1 MEELEGVLRAETERT
16 VGPAHRLLASA
27 VARERPREHVV
38 ADDARPLRVSPPRE
52 LERVG
57 HADAVVG
64 LEERDIEVVA
74 DAVRGEQLLDHADER
89 VLALCGHR
97 LAERA
102 IEVAEQSDVLRERDA
117 VDRRLFV
124 RPRGREMTE
133 AHLRL
138 RHPVEC
144 EVVVGKEL
152 ERVAHLD
159 ERPLCAA
166 GVQVEQPELHV
177 RPRRSLALADRGG
190 CRKRHCALRVAGVP
204 DQLARIRD
212 ARIGRDVR
220 LDRAHPV
227 EGPECLPVPAE
238 LELGVADDAVDAGG
252 RRRDLPRT
260 QAECQCRAKAMPR
273 QRQLPEP
280 GGRDQVVRRESQDA
294 VQDAV
299 GLAVVRRVAR
309 LAHAL
314 QIREAERVE
323 RLRVPRVG
331 AQLALQAGDLGLRVA
346 GREALLQ
353 LRGDRRRQR
362 TACVLDGAAA
372 ERAAECEDGG
382 GQRRRRPCDQQ
393 TSSHQPVFCV
403 SPCVS
408 S

>member
-1 MEELEGVLRAETERT
+1 M
-16 VGPAHRLLASA
+16 
-27 VARERPREHVV
+27 
-38 ADDARPLRVSPPRE
+38 
-52 LERVG
+52 G

-89 VLALCGHR
+89 VLALRGHR

-124 RPRGREMTE
+124 RPRGREKTE

-152 ERVAHLD
+152 ERVSHLD

-177 RPRRSLALADRGG
+177 RPRGRLTLADCSGRCERHRALGVGG
-190 CRKRHCALRVAGVP
+190 VADELSRV
-204 DQLARIRD
+204 RD
-212 ARIGRDVR
+212 ARVRGDIR

-227 EGPECLPVPAE
+227 EGRECLAVPAE
-238 LELGVADDAVDAGG
+238 LDLGVADDAVDAGG
-252 RRRDLPRT
+252 RRRDPLRA

-280 GGRDQVVRRESQDA
+280 GGRDQVVLRESQDA

-323 RLRVPRVG
+323 RFRVPRVG

-346 GREALLQ
+346 GGEALLQ
-353 LRGDRRRQR
+353 LGGDRRRQR
-362 TACVLDGAAA
+362 AARVRDGALV
-372 ERAAECEDGG
+372 EDPTECEDGG
-382 GQRRRRPCDQQ
+382 GRSRHRPCDEQ
-393 TSSHQPVFCV
+393 TSSHQPVFAAVC
-403 SPCVS
+403 PWVS